1 MRDIA
6 IVSRNSELS
15 SLIALEAELCGAS
28 SRILSRIPADGS
40 GYKMIFI
47 DTDTVEIQEVI
58 EGTSVFLISVAPD
71 SIPSSSRYGA
81 VLRYPLLLTELR
93 RVILGAGIRGNGGVD
108 NVKAH
113 LPVIYADKERREI
126 ELDER
131 KAVLSENEFTVL
143 SALCLAGGK
152 AVSRAELDELLG
164 VSEGNMSDVYICR
177 LRKKLE
183 ELSSQKV
190 IYTVRGIGYSTEF
203 SLEWL

>member
-58 EGTSVFLISVAPD
+58 EGTSVFLISVALD

-93 RVILGAGIRGNGGVD
+93 RVILGAGIRGEAAD
-108 NVKAH
+108 REKMH
-113 LPVIYADKERREI
+113 TSVIYADKERREI
-126 ELDER
+126 ELEGR
-131 KAVLSENEFTVL
+131 KAVLSENEFAVL
-143 SALCLAGGK
+143 SALCLASGK